1 MPVKM
6 SSRRFREWA
15 DRPSLLL
22 GTFALIVASGIVLDS
37 GVAFADS
44 NTIDIT
50 STKPVGAIVG
60 VAGYTP
66 TATDAAGDTVTI
78 TIDAASSGVCAIN
91 GSGVVAFT
99 GVGTCTV
106 DYASDAPSGY
116 TADSKSESFS
126 VAAAP
131 VPNTIAI
138 TSTKLTGAIVGV
150 AGYTPT
156 ATDAAGDTVTITI
169 DAASSGVCAIN
180 GSGVVAFTGVGTCT
194 VDYASDAPSGYTADS
209 KSESFSVAAAPVPN
223 TIAITS
229 TKPTGAIVGVA
240 GYTPTAT
247 DAAGGTVTI
256 TIHAASSG

>member
-116 TADSKSESFS
+116 TADSKRETFS
-126 VAAAP
+126 VAAVSSSSPPP
-131 VPNTIAI
+131 VGGATQKTLII
-138 TSTKLTGAIVGV
+138 TSTSGTYNSPLTL
-150 AGYTPT
+150 
-156 ATDAAGDTVTITI
+156 IT
-169 DAASSGVCAIN
+169 
-180 GSGVVAFTGVGTCT
+180 T
-194 VDYASDAPSGYTADS
+194 
-209 KSESFSVAAAPVPN
+209 
-223 TIAITS
+223 
-229 TKPTGAIVGVA
+229 
-240 GYTPTAT
+240 
-247 DAAGGTVTI
+247 
-256 TIHAASSG
+256 